1 MDYFSD
7 VARRLLDFYKAVVQP
22 VCDDSFFLVHRD
34 TKKAKFLRTRRSPKE
49 PPFKGSFHLFFV
61 QLLSLLSFSLLYLK
75 QFYILIPIS
84 TIPENNYLF
93 TNTLK
98 TKPYQNSNTFE

>member
-1 MDYFSD
+1 MLIT
-7 VARRLLDFYKAVVQP
+7 AGWRRLFRRNCIWVVINDSEVTYGYKK
-22 VCDDSFFLVHRD
+22 SESSLN
-34 TKKAKFLRTRRSPKE
+34 LRYLPKE